1 MIKVTARASARAI
14 SSFTHFAF
22 SIVQNMM
29 VMDLLLL
36 SQSGGDNNTN
46 PNRRQDTEYTTRR
59 AGPQCVL
66 KNKRTR

>member
-1 MIKVTARASARAI
+1 
-14 SSFTHFAF
+14 
-22 SIVQNMM
+22 M

-46 PNRRQDTEYTTRR
+46 PNRRRQDTEYTTRR

>member
-1 MIKVTARASARAI
+1 MIKVTARAQAREI

-22 SIVQNMM
+22 SIVQNVM

-46 PNRRQDTEYTTRR
+46 PNRDDKTRSTRR
-59 AGPQCVL
+59 VVPVPNVC
-66 KNKRTR
+66 